1 MSRYR
6 GRLPTDYSEAEKAL
20 RGRQVRTVVN
30 NTRVSRR
37 DGETIEVQYHGNAIA
52 TFHADGTREFTT
64 CGWNT
69 VSTRERLNAMLWGE
83 NIAFVQRDHG
93 GYIEIATVEPERIR
107 RHADTLVLGPSGSID
122 QITNSR
128 EH

>member
-1 MSRYR
+1 MSRYS
-6 GRLPTDYSEAEKAL
+6 GRLPTTYDEAEAAL
-20 RGRQVRTVVN
+20 LGKQVRTVLN
-30 NTRVSRR
+30 NTRASRQR
-37 DGETIEVQYHGNAIA
+37 DGSIEIQYHGNTIA

-69 VSTRERLNAMLWGE
+69 VSTRERLNAMLIRDR
-83 NIAFVQRDHG
+83 IAFVQRDHVG
-93 GYIEIATVEPERIR
+93 HIEISTVEPERIR

-128 EH
+128 ES